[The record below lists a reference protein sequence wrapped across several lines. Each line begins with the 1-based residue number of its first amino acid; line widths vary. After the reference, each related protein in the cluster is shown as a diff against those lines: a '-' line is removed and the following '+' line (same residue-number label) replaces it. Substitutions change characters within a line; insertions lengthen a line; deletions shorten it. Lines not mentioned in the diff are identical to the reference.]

1 MICDDFHRVLKII
14 ITTKK
19 CDQLWWFI
27 VVFNLLLEL
36 LSQLKNRSL
45 GPERFL
51 TKYTYY
57 TSYNFFV

>member
-36 LSQLKNRSL
+36 LSQLKIEVWVL
-45 GPERFL
+45 KDF
-51 TKYTYY
+51 
-57 TSYNFFV
+57 